1 MKKFIR
7 VISNYCAETDDFGAE
22 LCVQEEL
29 IPVKNLLKVYK
40 YKGGKPMLAYVW
52 KNPVTGFIV
61 EWFQIFRNLKQRD
74 THFDE
79 LEKQLC

>member
-7 VISNYCAETDDFGAE
+7 VTSNYCAETDDFADE

-40 YKGGKPMLAYVW
+40 YKDGKPMLAYVW

-79 LEKQLC
+79 LENRLC

>member
-1 MKKFIR
+1 MKKFVR
-7 VISNYCAETDDFGAE
+7 VVSNYCTETDDFADE

-40 YKGGKPMLAYVW
+40 YKGGKPMLAYIW

-79 LEKQLC
+79 LENRLC